1 MDPKKAVVRM
11 RRRAREREKIWLQN
25 GLAIFMDAILVKI
38 LAAFLTLSLVTT
50 RPDAVKTQFDPARDQ
65 AEVTRVLRDGCAHMR
80 KAFDVESLDIDDLIK
95 TAMDD
100 PQAISTEVKVLHGLR
115 FDSLLAVYR
124 QFCNNEEVKNASVDL
139 AEVIRFYN
147 GAVADLPDHNRL
159 KGARI
164 ADSGGILDAQGERFA
179 DLTESN
185 RRVWA
190 PLRDIPVPVQNAFI
204 AAEDRRFYE
213 HKGVDERGLVRAM
226 VSNFA
231 RPGRPQGGSTIT
243 QQVVKNLLVG
253 DDVTYERKMREIIV
267 ASRLERSLTKAEIL
281 ELYLNSIYLG
291 RGAWGI
297 ELAARNYFGKPASAL
312 TLQEGAMLAGLPK
325 GPTYYSPDRHP
336 DRAQERLAYVVSRM
350 QEDGVAGA
358 AAIDS
363 AKLSLPQMV
372 AYAQTAQRDSGYYF
386 LDHVTHEARS
396 LAGIATLAAAATTV
410 RTTVRPDLQRAAE
423 AALQEGL
430 AQYELRIG
438 RTEWHGAEANL
449 TEAVRRIE
457 ASMPAAV
464 LENPV
469 VDSKPLAAARGPAR
483 PADTGTKPARGGNV
497 GKPSPGLGSSGPG
510 SSGPGSSSAPPPYPP
525 PRAGEGRGGSPSG
538 VIGPLPLA
546 AATPLVAKPKPAWQ
560 QALQAAH
567 SPLYDVHWSTA
578 IVLPNGGDRGGV
590 RVGLADGR
598 VMSLSSAGLAGRR
611 GLNLYDVVFVKVSDA
626 KGKQVRVDL
635 RVRPTVQGAAVILDN
650 KTGGI
655 LAMAGGFSY
664 PVSQLNRVTQ
674 AVRQPG
680 SSLKPFT
687 YLAALRRGLQPNTL
701 VRDQAVTLPPIGNSS
716 YAREKDYWSPK
727 NADGGGGG
735 ITTLRRGLENS
746 KNLVTANLLEGG
758 IDSDPG
764 QSLARVCELTIDAQ
778 IYHDCIAYY
787 PFVLGAQPARL
798 IDMAAFYAAVATEG
812 RRPSPYS
819 IESIQQNG
827 RAVYAHTPESKWLAL
842 GDRPSFFQLRTML
855 QGVVARGTARAIGHL
870 SSYVGGKTGTS
881 DDENDAWFIGFT
893 NDVTVGVWV
902 GYDNAEGKRRTLG
915 NSQTG
920 GRVAVP
926 IFEQIVEATWASFA
940 RKTPLNPPSPEAK
953 KELVAMQIDLN
964 SGTLLNEQSPQG
976 FTEYFRLRHGQVAET
991 RYSLVSPNEVAANGP
1006 GDEEAYL
1013 RDPSVGERN
1022 YYRGGPLGGGYYY
1035 SQRPNSNDLFQGLFG
1050 GLFGQP
1056 QRQVF
1061 PPGASPYGDLRSR
1074 SAEDRRWFPPRR
1086 VDPDVPWR
1094 DHQRGDF

>member
-1 MDPKKAVVRM
+1 
-11 RRRAREREKIWLQN
+11 
-25 GLAIFMDAILVKI
+25 MDAILIKI

-50 RPDAVKTQFDPARDQ
+50 RPDDVKTQFDPARDE
-65 AEVTRVLRDGCAHMR
+65 AEVIHIMRDGCAHMR
-80 KAFDVESLDIDDLIK
+80 KAFDVESIDIDDLIK
-95 TAMDD
+95 TAIDD
-100 PQAISTEVKVLHGLR
+100 PQAVSTEIKALHGLK
-115 FDSLLAVYR
+115 FDSLLTVYR
-124 QFCNNEEVKNASVDL
+124 QFCKNEDIKNAAVDI

-164 ADSGGILDAQGERFA
+164 ADAGGILDARGERFA

-185 RRVWA
+185 RRIWV
-190 PLRDIPVPVQNAFI
+190 PLKDIPVNVQKAFI

-213 HKGVDERGLVRAM
+213 HKGIDERGLVRAM

-267 ASRLERSLTKAEIL
+267 ASRLERSLTKSEIL
-281 ELYLNSIYLG
+281 QLYLNSIYLG

-297 ELAARNYFGKPASAL
+297 ELAARNYFGKPAAAL

-336 DRAQERLAYVVSRM
+336 DRAQERLAYVMSRM

-358 AAIDS
+358 TESDG
-363 AKLSLPQMV
+363 AKVSLPQMV
-372 AYAQTAQRDSGYYF
+372 AYNQASQRDSGYYF
-386 LDHVTHEARS
+386 LDHVTREARS
-396 LAGIATLAAAATTV
+396 LAGIGTLTASATMV
-410 RTTVRPDLQRAAE
+410 RTTIRPDLQRAAE

-430 AQYELRIG
+430 AQYEIRTG

-449 TEAVRRIE
+449 SDAVRRIE
-457 ASMPAAV
+457 ASIPRPAP
-464 LENPV
+464 ETPV
-469 VDSKPLAAARGPAR
+469 VSDPKPEVASRGAARAANAGA
-483 PADTGTKPARGGNV
+483 KPARGGNT
-497 GKPSPGLGSSGPG
+497 GKPTTASGSSGTKT
-510 SSGPGSSSAPPPYPP
+510 A
-525 PRAGEGRGGSPSG
+525 ASPSG
-538 VIGPLPLA
+538 IVGPLPLTPA
-546 AATPLVAKPKPAWQ
+546 AAPVAKPKPAWQ
-560 QALQAAH
+560 LALEAAH
-567 SPLYDVHWSTA
+567 LPLYDVHWSTA
-578 IVLPNGGDRGGV
+578 IVLSTSGDRNGV

-598 VMSLSSAGLAGRR
+598 VVSLSSSGLAGRR
-611 GLNLYDVVFVKVSDA
+611 GLNLYDVVFVKISDA
-626 KGKQVRVDL
+626 KSKEGRVDL
-635 RVRPTVQGAAVILDN
+635 RVRPTVQGAVVILDN

-701 VRDQAVTLPPIGNSS
+701 VRDQSLTLPPIDRSAP
-716 YAREKDYWSPK
+716 ARDKDYWSPK

-746 KNLVTANLLEGG
+746 KNLVTANLLDGG

-778 IYHDCIAYY
+778 VYRDCVAYY
-787 PFVLGAQPARL
+787 PFILGAQPARL
-798 IDMAAFYAAVATEG
+798 IDMAAFYAAIATEG

-819 IESIQQNG
+819 IESIEQNG
-827 RAVYAHTPESKWLAL
+827 RIAYTHTPEAKWLAS

-893 NDVTVGVWV
+893 NDVTIGVWV
-902 GYDNAEGKRRTLG
+902 GYDNAENKRRTLG
-915 NSQTG
+915 GGQTG

-926 IFEQIVEATWASFA
+926 IFEQIVQATWANYA
-940 RKTPLNPPSPEAK
+940 RKTPLNPPSPDAK

-964 SGTLLNEQSPQG
+964 SGTPLNEGSPQG
-976 FTEYFRLRHGQVAET
+976 FTEYFRLRHGQVEET
-991 RYSLVSPNEVAANGP
+991 QYYLVSPDEVATNDL
-1006 GDEEAYL
+1006 GDGEAYL
-1013 RDPSVGERN
+1013 RDPKAGGQG
-1022 YYRGGPLGGGYYY
+1022 YYSGSPYGGYYY
-1035 SQRPNSNDLFQGLFG
+1035 YPQRPNPRGFFLGDLFG
-1050 GLFGQP
+1050 GLFGPP
-1056 QRQVF
+1056 QRQFF
-1061 PPGASPYGDLRSR
+1061 PPPSSGGAYGDLRPR
-1074 SAEDRRWFPPRR
+1074 SSDDRRWIPPRR
-1086 VDPDVPWR
+1086 VDPDLQWLER
-1094 DHQRGDF
+1094 HREY